1 MNYSWARENIV
12 CLGNG
17 WGKFELTMIH
27 GASHGKVYATKFDNY
42 YYGSTALCWSLIT
55 FSVS

>member
-1 MNYSWARENIV
+1 MNCSWARENIV

-17 WGKFELTMIH
+17 WENFELTMIH
-27 GASHGKVYATKFDNY
+27 SASHGKVYFSKFDNY
-42 YYGSTALCWSLIT
+42 YYGCTDLCLALAS